1 MEQRYKAALE
11 IIARFC
17 ETEDI
22 YISAKLIKHI
32 CEVALEKE
40 SGDEDVCA

>member
-17 ETEDI
+17 ETEDN
-22 YISAKLIKHI
+22 YVKADMIKQI

-40 SGDEDVCA
+40 SGDEK